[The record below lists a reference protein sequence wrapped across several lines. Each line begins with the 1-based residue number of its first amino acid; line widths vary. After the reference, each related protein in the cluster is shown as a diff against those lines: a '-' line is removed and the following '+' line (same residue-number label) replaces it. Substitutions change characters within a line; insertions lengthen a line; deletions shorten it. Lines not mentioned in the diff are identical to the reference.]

1 MVINTNLSSL
11 NSMNQL
17 NKSQSGLAQSLQ
29 RLSSGLRINS
39 AKDDAAGLAITDRF
53 TTQIKGM
60 NQASRNMNDAV
71 SLAQTAEGALGSLT
85 NLMQRGRELAVQAV
99 NAINFTS
106 DREVLQKEI
115 SQIQEEI
122 ARITRDTSFNNI
134 KLFQPSGATGGT
146 SGLSATEQRIVTDL
160 QSSWLQ
166 QSETIIKDYFGLE
179 ADGNVT
185 LKVVLD
191 ETIAALAY
199 VSFYDAPTNTM
210 ELHIDVGEFETLY
223 ASLDGGNTSVSYVL
237 DQLIAHEMT
246 HAVMAATTNLD
257 SFSGWFVEG
266 AAEFIP
272 GGDDRLNAVLTT
284 DADGAGIRSI
294 ADVVNNID
302 NMDGVGDPAWT
313 ATHFEYA
320 TAYVATRY
328 LDSIAPGG
336 VPDMLTYLSGD
347 GSRTLDDYFAQ
358 AGITGITSEADFVAD
373 FKTNGA
379 AFIGAMDLSNN
390 DTGAIGGADANGGSR
405 DTTRTGTIPDTVN
418 LTDNP
423 LSGFIEVWPGTETVL
438 ATSTMTFQVGA
449 NVGETI
455 DVELTSL
462 SLQDLNLDALDVV
475 NLGNTAITAFDN
487 ALNEVNSMR
496 SQWGAVQNR
505 LESAINV
512 SNVGVESLSAS
523 RSRILDADFAN
534 ETSLLTRSQILQ
546 QASTAMLAQANSL
559 PQQVLQLL
567 G

>member
-1 MVINTNLSSL
+1 
-11 NSMNQL
+11 
-17 NKSQSGLAQSLQ
+17 
-29 RLSSGLRINS
+29 
-39 AKDDAAGLAITDRF
+39 
-53 TTQIKGM
+53 M

-99 NAINFTS
+99 NATNSTS
-106 DREVLQKEI
+106 DRQALQKEI
-115 SQIQEEI
+115 TQIQEEI

-185 LKVVLD
+185 LNIILD
-191 ETIAALAY
+191 ESTAASAY

-223 ASLDGGNTSVSYVL
+223 AALDAGNTSVANSL

-257 SFSGWFVEG
+257 SFSGWFAEG
-266 AAEFIP
+266 SAEFIP

-284 DADGAGIRSI
+284 NADGAGTRT
-294 ADVVNNID
+294 AAQVVANID
-302 NMDGVGDPAWT
+302 NMDGVSDPAWT

-336 VPDMLTYLSGD
+336 VPSMLTYLSGD

-358 AGITGITSEADFVAD
+358 AGITGISSEADFVAD
-373 FKTNGA
+373 FKTNGE
-379 AFIGAMDLSNN
+379 AFIGTMDLTNN

-423 LSGFIEVWPGTETVL
+423 LSGFIEVWPGTQTVL
-438 ATSTMTFQVGA
+438 ASSTMTFQVGA

-455 DVELTSL
+455 DVKLTSL
-462 SLQDLNLDALDVV
+462 SLEDLNLDALDVV